1 MPPLSIQ
8 VSRPFKT
15 KLGSCFNLPH
25 PPSQISAVGCWWCSS
40 CKGGKSVSG
49 MGGPREKRHQPE
61 REMWT
66 IRRYCTESRNLRPI
80 TIYTAALTYETGEE
94 RGGGTASALS
104 LTTSLS
110 EPFFFVFCFLFSYN
124 IRSTC
129 INTFLEICGCPG
141 GMGIEFFSLSLFF
154 LCFFLFLF
162 FYKNRWGKKNKEK
175 KGTLFL
181 KMDPVPFNYSYYQSA
196 AETSAALFIFFLNS
210 VIFFSFFFSNFC
222 TTFKK

>member
-94 RGGGTASALS
+94 RGGNRLRAL
-104 LTTSLS
+104 LDNQ
-110 EPFFFVFCFLFSYN
+110 FIRAVFFVFCFLFSYN

-141 GMGIEFFSLSLFF
+141 GMGIEIFSLSLFF
-154 LCFFLFLF
+154 CVFFCFCFFT
-162 FYKNRWGKKNKEK
+162 RIAEEK
-175 KGTLFL
+175 K
-181 KMDPVPFNYSYYQSA
+181 
-196 AETSAALFIFFLNS
+196 
-210 VIFFSFFFSNFC
+210 
-222 TTFKK
+222 

>member
-94 RGGGTASALS
+94 RGG
-104 LTTSLS
+104 
-110 EPFFFVFCFLFSYN
+110 EPPPRSPWQPVYQSRFFCFLFPLLVQYSLYLHKHVLRN
-124 IRSTC
+124 LWMSGRNGNWI
-129 INTFLEICGCPG
+129 FL
-141 GMGIEFFSLSLFF
+141 SLSFF
-154 LCFFLFLF
+154 LCFCF
-162 FYKNRWGKKNKEK
+162 FTRIAEEK
-175 KGTLFL
+175 K
-181 KMDPVPFNYSYYQSA
+181 
-196 AETSAALFIFFLNS
+196 
-210 VIFFSFFFSNFC
+210 
-222 TTFKK
+222 